1 MMRKTRDREK
11 RKLTGFWDTVNF
23 FTGKRDQTS
32 FWWATTVGENVWFF
46 VQLACLAAVIYFTN
60 GFYTKYH
67 RFEVRTEIQCTGDI
81 VFPTATMCDDFSSII
96 LSKIAIRT
104 KHWKREERAQN
115 MISLTTKCIQDTKT
129 SHPLLHHIP

>member
-1 MMRKTRDREK
+1 MIGKSENSQDFGIRSIFSQESGIKHPSGGPLLWEK
-11 RKLTGFWDTVNF
+11 I
-23 FTGKRDQTS
+23 
-32 FWWATTVGENVWFF
+32 VWFF